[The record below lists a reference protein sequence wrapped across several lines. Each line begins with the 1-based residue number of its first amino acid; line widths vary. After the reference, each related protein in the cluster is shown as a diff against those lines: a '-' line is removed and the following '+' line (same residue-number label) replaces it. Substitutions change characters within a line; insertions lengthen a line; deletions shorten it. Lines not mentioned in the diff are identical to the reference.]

1 MTSDV
6 RLLRVCPI
14 IRHIF
19 LFTVLSMWSGN
30 ALTESSQTAHR
41 FYDSVVGIYA
51 KVPPE
56 ARTANS
62 LGQER
67 SGTGVVLDG
76 GYILTIGYLVIE
88 ASEIKVGLP
97 NGQVVPGMLVG
108 YDHTTGFGLLKS
120 VVPISVTPL
129 TLGDSDK
136 IQVDESLLILPSP
149 QQGFSSLAQ
158 MVSRRPFAGW
168 WEYYLENPIYT
179 FPTNQAW
186 AGAPLLNAEGKILGI
201 GSLFVADAISQGL
214 MSPGNLF
221 VPINLLKPIL
231 AELKE
236 FGRRKTNVKPYLGL
250 SSDDSSG
257 QVVITRVN
265 KGSPAV
271 QAGILAQDIITH
283 VNQIPVTT
291 LKDFYEAL
299 WGSGESGSIVSLGIT
314 RGDQEISLRVQT
326 VDRMDYF
333 VKPKSY

>member
-1 MTSDV
+1 MTLNIHLP
-6 RLLRVCPI
+6 RIYPI
-14 IRHIF
+14 TRQIF
-19 LFTVLSMWSGN
+19 LFAMLSMCSGY
-30 ALTESSQTAHR
+30 ALTESSQTVHR
-41 FYDSVVGIYA
+41 FYDSVVDIYA
-51 KVPPE
+51 KVPAE

-67 SGTGVVLDG
+67 SGTGVVIDG

-97 NGQVVPGMLVG
+97 NGQIVPGMLVG

-120 VVPISVTPL
+120 VVPISVTSL

-201 GSLFVADAISQGL
+201 GSLFVADAVSQGM

-231 AELKE
+231 AELTE

-257 QVVITRVN
+257 RVVITRVN
-265 KGSPAV
+265 QGSPAV
-271 QAGILAQDIITH
+271 QAGILAQDVITH

-299 WGSGESGSIVSLGIT
+299 WGSGESGSIVSLGIA

-333 VKPKSY
+333 VQPKSY

>member
-1 MTSDV
+1 MTLNIHLP
-6 RLLRVCPI
+6 RIYPI
-14 IRHIF
+14 TRQIF
-19 LFTVLSMWSGN
+19 LFAMLSMCSGY
-30 ALTESSQTAHR
+30 ALTESSLTAHR
-41 FYDSVVGIYA
+41 FYDSVVDIYA

-67 SGTGVVLDG
+67 SGTGVVIDG

-120 VVPISVTPL
+120 VVPISVTSL

-201 GSLFVADAISQGL
+201 GSLFVADAVSQGM

-231 AELKE
+231 AELTE

-265 KGSPAV
+265 QGSPAV

>member
-19 LFTVLSMWSGN
+19 LFTVLSMFSGY
-30 ALTESSQTAHR
+30 ALTESSQTVHR
-41 FYDSVVGIYA
+41 FYDSVVDIYA
-51 KVPPE
+51 KVPAE

-67 SGTGVVLDG
+67 SGTGVVIDG

-120 VVPISVTPL
+120 VVPISVTSL

-201 GSLFVADAISQGL
+201 GSLFVADAVSQGM

-231 AELKE
+231 AELIE

-257 QVVITRVN
+257 RVVITRVN

-271 QAGILAQDIITH
+271 QAGILAQDIITQ

-291 LKDFYEAL
+291 LKDFYGAL
-299 WGSGESGSIVSLGIT
+299 WDSGESGSIVSLRIT

>member
-1 MTSDV
+1 MTIDNGS
-6 RLLRVCPI
+6 LCIHPI
-14 IRHIF
+14 IRNTF
-19 LFTVLSMWSGN
+19 LFAVLSMFSGY
-30 ALTESSQTAHR
+30 ALTETPQTAHR
-41 FYDSVVGIYA
+41 FYDSVVDIYA

-67 SGTGVVLDG
+67 AGTGVVIDG

-88 ASEIKVGLP
+88 ASEIKIGRS
-97 NGQVVPGMLVG
+97 NGQSVPGILVG
-108 YDHTTGFGLLKS
+108 YDHTTGFGILKS
-120 VVPISVTPL
+120 AVSTSHAAL
-129 TLGDSDK
+129 KLGDSDK
-136 IQVDESLLILPSP
+136 IQVDEKLLILPSP
-149 QQGFSSLAQ
+149 QQGFSSIAQ

-168 WEYYLENPIYT
+168 GEYYLEDPIYT

-186 AGAPLLNAEGKILGI
+186 AGAPLVNAEGEILGI
-201 GSLFVADAISQGL
+201 GSLFVADAVSQGM

-231 AELKE
+231 AELTE

-257 QVVITRVN
+257 QVVIMRVN
-265 KGSPAV
+265 KGGPSAKVGVLP
-271 QAGILAQDIITH
+271 QDIITH

-291 LKDFYEAL
+291 LKDFYEAV

-314 RGDQEISLRVQT
+314 RAGQEISLRVQT

>member
-1 MTSDV
+1 MTLNIHLP
-6 RLLRVCPI
+6 RIYPI
-14 IRHIF
+14 TRQIF
-19 LFTVLSMWSGN
+19 LFAMLSMCSGY

-41 FYDSVVGIYA
+41 FYDSVVDIYA

-67 SGTGVVLDG
+67 SGTGVVIDG

-120 VVPISVTPL
+120 VVPISVTSL

-201 GSLFVADAISQGL
+201 GSLFVADAVSQGM

-231 AELKE
+231 AELTE

-250 SSDDSSG
+250 SSDGSSG

-265 KGSPAV
+265 QGSPAV

>member
-1 MTSDV
+1 MTLNIHLP
-6 RLLRVCPI
+6 RIYPI
-14 IRHIF
+14 TRQIF
-19 LFTVLSMWSGN
+19 LFVMLSMCSGY
-30 ALTESSQTAHR
+30 ALTESSQTVHR
-41 FYDSVVGIYA
+41 FYDSVVDIYA
-51 KVPPE
+51 KVPAE

-67 SGTGVVLDG
+67 SGTGVVIDG

-120 VVPISVTPL
+120 VVPISVTSL

-201 GSLFVADAISQGL
+201 GSLFVADAVSQGM

-231 AELKE
+231 AELTE

-265 KGSPAV
+265 QGSPAV

-333 VKPKSY
+333 VQPKSY

>member
-1 MTSDV
+1 MTLNIHLP
-6 RLLRVCPI
+6 RIYPI
-14 IRHIF
+14 TRQIF
-19 LFTVLSMWSGN
+19 LFAMLSMCSGY
-30 ALTESSQTAHR
+30 ALTESSQTVHR
-41 FYDSVVGIYA
+41 FYDSVVDIYA

-67 SGTGVVLDG
+67 SGTGVVIDG

-120 VVPISVTPL
+120 VVPISVTSL

-201 GSLFVADAISQGL
+201 GSLFVADAVSQGM

-231 AELKE
+231 AELTE

-265 KGSPAV
+265 QGSPAV

>member
-1 MTSDV
+1 
-6 RLLRVCPI
+6 
-14 IRHIF
+14 
-19 LFTVLSMWSGN
+19 
-30 ALTESSQTAHR
+30 
-41 FYDSVVGIYA
+41 
-51 KVPPE
+51 
-56 ARTANS
+56 
-62 LGQER
+62 
-67 SGTGVVLDG
+67 
-76 GYILTIGYLVIE
+76 
-88 ASEIKVGLP
+88 
-97 NGQVVPGMLVG
+97 
-108 YDHTTGFGLLKS
+108 
-120 VVPISVTPL
+120 
-129 TLGDSDK
+129 
-136 IQVDESLLILPSP
+136 
-149 QQGFSSLAQ
+149 
-158 MVSRRPFAGW
+158 
-168 WEYYLENPIYT
+168 
-179 FPTNQAW
+179 
-186 AGAPLLNAEGKILGI
+186 
-201 GSLFVADAISQGL
+201 VADAVSQGM

-231 AELKE
+231 AELTE

-265 KGSPAV
+265 QGSPAV

>member
-1 MTSDV
+1 
-6 RLLRVCPI
+6 
-14 IRHIF
+14 
-19 LFTVLSMWSGN
+19 
-30 ALTESSQTAHR
+30 
-41 FYDSVVGIYA
+41 
-51 KVPPE
+51 
-56 ARTANS
+56 
-62 LGQER
+62 
-67 SGTGVVLDG
+67 G

-97 NGQVVPGMLVG
+97 NGKVVPGMLVG

-120 VVPISVTPL
+120 VVPISVTSL
-129 TLGDSDK
+129 KLGDSDK

-186 AGAPLLNAEGKILGI
+186 AGAPLLNADGKILGI
-201 GSLFVADAISQGL
+201 GSLFVADAVSQGM

-231 AELKE
+231 AELIE

-257 QVVITRVN
+257 RVVITRVN
-265 KGSPAV
+265 QGSPAV

-291 LKDFYEAL
+291 LKDFYGAL
-299 WGSGESGSIVSLGIT
+299 WDSGESGSIVSLGIT

>member
-6 RLLRVCPI
+6 RLLRVCSI

-19 LFTVLSMWSGN
+19 LFTVLSMFSGY
-30 ALTESSQTAHR
+30 ALAESSQRAHR
-41 FYDSVVGIYA
+41 FYDSVVDIYA

-67 SGTGVVLDG
+67 SGTGVVIDG

-97 NGQVVPGMLVG
+97 NGQVVLGMLVG

-120 VVPISVTPL
+120 VVPISVTSL
-129 TLGDSDK
+129 TLGDSDR

-201 GSLFVADAISQGL
+201 GSLFVADAVSQGM

-231 AELKE
+231 AELIE

-265 KGSPAV
+265 QGSPAV

>member
-1 MTSDV
+1 M
-6 RLLRVCPI
+6 C
-14 IRHIF
+14 
-19 LFTVLSMWSGN
+19 SGY
-30 ALTESSQTAHR
+30 ALTESSQTVHR
-41 FYDSVVGIYA
+41 FYDSVVDIYA
-51 KVPPE
+51 KVPAE
-56 ARTANS
+56 YRTANS

-67 SGTGVVLDG
+67 SGTGVVIDG

-120 VVPISVTPL
+120 VVPISVTSL

-201 GSLFVADAISQGL
+201 GSLFVADAVSQGM

-231 AELKE
+231 AELTE

-265 KGSPAV
+265 QGSPAV

>member
-1 MTSDV
+1 MTLNIHLP
-6 RLLRVCPI
+6 RIYPI
-14 IRHIF
+14 TRQIF
-19 LFTVLSMWSGN
+19 LFAMLSMCSGY
-30 ALTESSQTAHR
+30 ALTESSQTVHR
-41 FYDSVVGIYA
+41 FYDSVVDIYA

-67 SGTGVVLDG
+67 SGTGVVIDG

-120 VVPISVTPL
+120 VVPISVTSL

-201 GSLFVADAISQGL
+201 GSLFVGDAVSQGM

-231 AELKE
+231 AELTE

-265 KGSPAV
+265 QGSPAV

-314 RGDQEISLRVQT
+314 RADQEISLRVQT

>member
-19 LFTVLSMWSGN
+19 LFTVLSMFSGY
-30 ALTESSQTAHR
+30 ALTESSQRAHR
-41 FYDSVVGIYA
+41 FYDSVVDIYA

-67 SGTGVVLDG
+67 SGTGVVIDG

-97 NGQVVPGMLVG
+97 NGHVVPGMLVG

-120 VVPISVTPL
+120 VVPISVTSL

-201 GSLFVADAISQGL
+201 GSLFVADAVSQGM

-231 AELKE
+231 AELTE

-257 QVVITRVN
+257 RVVITRVN
-265 KGSPAV
+265 QGSPAV

>member
-1 MTSDV
+1 MTLDS
-6 RLLRVCPI
+6 RLPRVGPVI
-14 IRHIF
+14 SHIC
-19 LFTVLSMWSGN
+19 LFVLLSILSGH
-30 ALTESSQTAHR
+30 AATESPRTAHS
-41 FYDSVVGIYA
+41 FYDSVVDIYA
-51 KVPPE
+51 KIPPE
-56 ARTANS
+56 ARTASS

-67 SGTGVVLDG
+67 AGTGVVIDG

-88 ASEIKVGLP
+88 ASEIKIGLS
-97 NGQVVPGMLVG
+97 NGQTVPGTLVG
-108 YDHTTGFGLLKS
+108 CDHTTGFGILKS
-120 VVPISVTPL
+120 VVPIALTEL

-168 WEYYLENPIYT
+168 WEYYLEDSIYT

-186 AGAPLLNAEGKILGI
+186 AGAPLVNAEGEILGI
-201 GSLFVADAISQGL
+201 GSLFVADAVSQGV

-231 AELKE
+231 AELTE
-236 FGRRKTNVKPYLGL
+236 FGRRKTNIKPYLGL

-265 KGSPAV
+265 EGGPSDKV
-271 QAGILAQDIITH
+271 GILAQDIITH
-283 VNQIPVTT
+283 VNQTPVTT
-291 LKDFYEAL
+291 LKDFYEAV
-299 WGSGESGSIVSLGIT
+299 WGSGESGSIVSL
-314 RGDQEISLRVQT
+314 EISRAGQDMSVRVQT